1 MANKR
6 TLKRTINLVC
16 GELLAEAVAA
26 SLYGNDKHK
35 AGDDTLLFSIMQ
47 MQRNY
52 TSRVSHPEPG
62 MKAKLYYKNLREQF
76 SKQVGEVVDQINY
89 L

>member
-6 TLKRTINLVC
+6 TLKRAINLIC
-16 GELLAEAVAA
+16 GELLTDAVAA
-26 SLYGNDKHK
+26 SLYGNDKHRD
-35 AGDDTLLFSIMQ
+35 ADDALLFSIIH

-52 TSRVSHPEPG
+52 IARVSHPEPG
-62 MKAKLYYKNLREQF
+62 MSPKRYFLDLREKF
-76 SKQVGEVVDQINY
+76 SAEVGEVVDRINN

>member
-6 TLKRTINLVC
+6 SLKRTIKMVC

-35 AGDDTLLFSIMQ
+35 KDDDSLLFSIMQ

-52 TSRVSHPEPG
+52 TCRVSHPEPG
-62 MKAKLYYKNLREQF
+62 MTAKRYFQDLRQKFAAEISETVDHINNL
-76 SKQVGEVVDQINY
+76 
-89 L
+89 

>member
-6 TLKRTINLVC
+6 TLKRAINLIC
-16 GELLAEAVAA
+16 GELLTEAVAA
-26 SLYGNDKHK
+26 SLYGNDKHRK
-35 AGDDTLLFSIMQ
+35 GDKTLAYSIMQ

-52 TSRVSHPEPG
+52 ICRISHPEPG
-62 MKAKLYYKNLREQF
+62 MLPKHYFKDLREKF
-76 SKQVGEVVDQINY
+76 SAEVCETVDHINN

>member
-6 TLKRTINLVC
+6 SIKKAINLVC
-16 GELLAEAVAA
+16 GELLTEAVAA

-52 TSRVSHPEPG
+52 ICRVSHPEPG
-62 MKAKLYYKNLREQF
+62 MTAKRYFMDLRAKF
-76 SKQVGEVVDQINY
+76 SAEVSEAVDNINNQ
-89 L
+89 

>member
-35 AGDDTLLFSIMQ
+35 AGDETLLFSIMQ

-62 MKAKLYYKNLREQF
+62 MAAKHYFQDLRAKFAADISET
-76 SKQVGEVVDQINY
+76 VDHIHNQ
-89 L
+89 

>member
-6 TLKRTINLVC
+6 SLKRAINLIC
-16 GELLAEAVAA
+16 GELLTEAVAA

-35 AGDDTLLFSIMQ
+35 KGDDALLFSIMQ

-52 TSRVSHPEPG
+52 ICRVSHPEPG
-62 MKAKLYYKNLREQF
+62 MPAKSYFRDLREKF
-76 SKQVGEVVDQINY
+76 SAEVSEAVDNINN

>member
-1 MANKR
+1 M
-6 TLKRTINLVC
+6 VC

-35 AGDDTLLFSIMQ
+35 AGDETLLYSIMQ

-52 TSRVSHPEPG
+52 ICRVSHPEPG
-62 MKAKLYYKNLREQF
+62 MPAKRYFQDLRKKFSAEISETVDNINNL
-76 SKQVGEVVDQINY
+76 
-89 L
+89 